1 MENFFCSQ
9 EKEQFNIFF
18 TFFGSGKFFIYN
30 NAGRIQDWLAII
42 YVYLAP
48 GPVQFTCLA
57 DSCILFFLEMN
68 LKNVIFLFFNRMFEY

>member
-1 MENFFCSQ
+1 MENFFYSQ

-18 TFFGSGKFFIYN
+18 TFFGKFFIYN
-30 NAGRIQDWLAII
+30 NAGRIQGWLAII
-42 YVYLAP
+42 YVCLAP
-48 GPVQFTCLA
+48 GPVQITHLA